1 MRNRLDSPSVRRP
14 PDTPPGRNGSA
25 NRPRPDPSPAR
36 FAYIIAIPSLP
47 ATAMLATLPLLLLPL
62 SATDTDCAALYRQHR
77 LSDLDLPVDQF
88 DQTEGRGFRVLA
100 AAGCMRE
107 AGDLLEAWAA
117 RHDPI
122 PRSVHWHIAQMR
134 AEHDDRP
141 AAIAAARRALAAPEA
156 ADAVFRWND
165 YVLATIA
172 FLERDRSAFDRHRDA
187 VAAAAGSH
195 AGNAL
200 NLQLLDKLGRHFDLD
215 YRQAQQADRT
225 PP

>member
-1 MRNRLDSPSVRRP
+1 MA
-14 PDTPPGRNGSA
+14 T
-25 NRPRPDPSPAR
+25 
-36 FAYIIAIPSLP
+36 PSL
-47 ATAMLATLPLLLLPL
+47 AAIAMLTALPLLLLSL
-62 SATDTDCAALYRQHR
+62 SATTADCAGLYRQHS

-107 AGDLLEAWAA
+107 AGDLLEAWAV

-141 AAIAAARRALAAPEA
+141 AAIAAARRALAAQEP
-156 ADAVFRWND
+156 ADAVFKWND
-165 YVLATIA
+165 YVLATVA
-172 FLERDRSAFDRHRDA
+172 FLEHDRSAFDRHRDA
-187 VAAAAGSH
+187 VAAAASSH

-200 NLQLLDKLGRHFDLD
+200 NLVLLDKLGRHFDLD
-215 YRQAQQADRT
+215 YRQAQQVDRGS
-225 PP
+225 P